1 MALSEQYEICS
12 CLRMVGTV
20 SWQAPLVVLFIL
32 SLQWSF
38 FLPWQTNLWCCWWC
52 CWYYS
57 GGLLVA
63 LRCSMSPSC
72 RDWQIDVFD
81 HIIVVVVV
89 VVDAF
94 LQFSMSCKD
103 WQADWGTACQSVK
116 LKICW
121 MVDSS
126 PAAQHS
132 GIHAKGGTGWVVQ
145 FFFWYFFPT
154 PNT

>member
-1 MALSEQYEICS
+1 MIQNILFANQMTQNTLFNGIYGVGWKKNHNIDAWRTWSRVR
-12 CLRMVGTV
+12 LRLE
-20 SWQAPLVVLFIL
+20 SFKRLVEA
-32 SLQWSF
+32 
-38 FLPWQTNLWCCWWC
+38 CC
-52 CWYYS
+52 
-57 GGLLVA
+57 

-72 RDWQIDVFD
+72 RDWQTDAFD
-81 HIIVVVVV
+81 YVVVVVVVVV

-103 WQADWGTACQSVK
+103 WQADWGAACQSVK

-121 MVDSS
+121 MVNSS

-132 GIHAKGGTGWVVQ
+132 GIHAKGGRGWVVQ
-145 FFFWYFFPT
+145 LFFWYFFPT